1 MALPII
7 SARKYLIAIN
17 NTCEMELVNVFFI
30 SNFMIRNGDEITFP
44 SRRIDLGQICSISN
58 HKS

>member
-1 MALPII
+1 MVRGPSNGPFGSLSRLLKYAL
-7 SARKYLIAIN
+7 
-17 NTCEMELVNVFFI
+17 
-30 SNFMIRNGDEITFP
+30 RNGDEITFP